1 MRSEDIIPFMARMDQ
16 MGYFAIEVWGGA
28 TFDTTHRFLGDDP
41 WERIRTIKGILKKT
55 PTMMLLRGQN
65 LVGYRNY
72 ADDLT
77 YRFVRY
83 AAEAG
88 VDIFRVFDAL
98 NDMRNWEVAVK
109 ALMDAKKEGL
119 MAHFQAAVCY
129 SLTQRRMGGPIFNLD
144 YYVNFAKKSEDMGA
158 DSVVLKDMAGMCS
171 PNDAYAII
179 KGMKETIKIPVEFH
193 THYTSGSG
201 SMSYLKAIEAGVD
214 VLDTCLSPFALRTSQ
229 PAIEPLIVAVE
240 QTDRETDMDLAGLIE
255 IGYDLEKVAK
265 KYRDLLDTSKM
276 AQIDTGVLLH
286 QIPGG
291 MYSNLVNQLKE
302 LDALDRIHEVMDDL
316 PQTRQELGFPPL
328 VTPTSQIVG
337 IQAVMN
343 VLFGRYNKVTA
354 ETQGLAYGLYGKTPA
369 PMDPEVQKHI
379 LKGYER
385 GETPTTGRP
394 GDILAPEWDKAVA
407 DTKAIAKN
415 EGDILIYAL
424 YPTTGMRFLK
434 WKYNLEPVPAEVKG
448 KTLEQIA
455 LEDEV
460 YLTIKQKKLFAKVKE
475 YLDTLTQAAPEKGP
489 GTRGFNVFVDGQYYN
504 VEVECT
510 SGAPVITQVARSAG
524 VSPAV
529 GRGSGPGAPARGGPG
544 GGHPGGG
551 GRAAQGPH
559 ARDDHQL
566 RGEGGGYGQNR
577 RPDLRARG
585 HEDAEQPPGPGRR
598 HCQGHQLRARRLR
611 RQRRHHPGDR
621 QVGNFKERG
630 GLRAEV
636 PLQPSL
642 QTPTPQYPIMSEK
655 DRGTTSPV
663 FFNPATLIPTSTSLR
678 TQRSMKMYH
687 RRPRR

>member
-1 MRSEDIIPFMARMDQ
+1 MAGKNPIKFTDTTFRDGHQSLLATRMRSEDIIPFMERMDD

-41 WERIRTIKGILKKT
+41 WDRIRTIKGILKKT

-83 AAEAG
+83 TAEAG

-144 YYVNFAKKSEDMGA
+144 YYIDFAKKCEDMGA

-179 KGMKETIKIPVEFH
+179 KGMKQAIKIPVEFH

-201 SMSYLKAIEAGVD
+201 SMSYFKAIEAGVD

-240 QTDRETDMDLAGLIE
+240 GTGRETDMNLADLIQ
-255 IGYDLEKVAK
+255 IGYDLEKIAV

-302 LDALDRIHEVMDDL
+302 LNALDRIHEVMEEL
-316 PQTRQELGFPPL
+316 PNTRRELGYPPL

-343 VLFGRYNKVTA
+343 VLFGRYKQVTA
-354 ETQGLAYGLYGKTPA
+354 ETKGLAFGLYGKTPA
-369 PMDPEVQKHI
+369 PMDIEVQKTI

-385 GETPTTGRP
+385 GEVPTTKRP
-394 GDILAPEWDKAVA
+394 GDILEPEWEKAVA
-407 DTKAIAKN
+407 DTKGIAKN
-415 EGDILIYAL
+415 EGDTLIYAL

-434 WKYNLEPVPAEVKG
+434 WKYGLEPIPEEVKG
-448 KTLEQIA
+448 KSLDQIK
-455 LEDEV
+455 LEDDV
-460 YLTIKQKKLFAKVKE
+460 YLTVKKKKLFAKVKE
-475 YLDTLTQAAPEKGP
+475 YLDSLEKPAPEKGP
-489 GTRGFNVFVDGQYYN
+489 GLRTFNVFVDDQYYE

-510 SGAPVITQVARSAG
+510 SGAPIITGIAPMAAPTAAASAR
-524 VSPAV
+524 PAAPTP
-529 GRGSGPGAPARGGPG
+529 RAAAPAAKP
-544 GGHPGGG
+544 
-551 GRAAQGPH
+551 AAAP
-559 ARDDHQL
+559 A
-566 RGEGGGYGQNR
+566 
-577 RPDLRARG
+577 
-585 HEDAEQPPGPGRR
+585 AEALGAG
-598 HCQGHQLRARRLR
+598 
-611 RQRRHHPGDR
+611 
-621 QVGNFKERG
+621 
-630 GLRAEV
+630 EV
-636 PLQPSL
+636 PLRAPMPGMIISYSVKVGDKVN
-642 QTPTPQYPIMSEK
+642 TG
-655 DRGTTSPV
+655 DPV
-663 FFNPATLIPTSTSLR
+663 CILEA
-678 TQRSMKMYH
+678 MKMQNSLTA
-687 RRPRR
+687 PASGTIKSINFESGASVAKDAILLVISK

>member
-1 MRSEDIIPFMARMDQ
+1 MAGKNPIKFTDTTFRDGHQSLLATRMRSEDIIPFMERMDQ
-16 MGYFAIEVWGGA
+16 MGYFALEVWGGA

-41 WERIRTIKGILKKT
+41 WDRIRTIKGILKKT

-83 AAEAG
+83 TAEAG

-98 NDMRNWEVAVK
+98 NDMRNWEVSVK

-144 YYVNFAKKSEDMGA
+144 YYVNFAKRSEEMGA
-158 DSVVLKDMAGMCS
+158 DSFVLKDMAGMVS

-179 KGMKETIKIPVEFH
+179 KALKETIKIPVEFH
-193 THYTSGSG
+193 THYTSGQG

-214 VLDTCLSPFALRTSQ
+214 VLDTCLSPFALRTAQ
-229 PAIEPLIVAVE
+229 PAIEPILVAVE
-240 QTDRETDMDLAGLIE
+240 QTDRETDMDLAKLIE
-255 IGYDLEKVAK
+255 IGQDLEKVAV

-302 LDALDRIHEVMDDL
+302 ANALDRILEVMADL
-316 PQTRQELGFPPL
+316 PQTREELGYPPL

-343 VLFGRYNKVTA
+343 VLFGRYKMVPA
-354 ETQGLAYGLYGKTPA
+354 EVKGLAYGLYGKTPA
-369 PMDPEVQKHI
+369 PMNKEVQKII

-385 GETPTTGRP
+385 GEEPTTKRP
-394 GDILAPEWDKAVA
+394 GEILEPEWDKAVA
-407 DTKAIAKN
+407 DTQSIAKN
-415 EGDILIYAL
+415 DGDVLVYGL

-434 WKYNLEPVPAEVKG
+434 WKYGMEPVPEEVKG
-448 KTLEQIA
+448 KSLEQVK

-475 YLDTLTQAAPEKGP
+475 FIDNLEKPLPAKGA
-489 GTRGFNVFVDGQYYN
+489 GLRTFNVFVEGQYYE

-510 SGAPVITQVARSAG
+510 AGAPVITGVAPAAMAAPRPAAAPTPAPAAPPK
-524 VSPAV
+524 PAV
-529 GRGSGPGAPARGGPG
+529 VPAAPAEELAPG
-544 GGHPGGG
+544 
-551 GRAAQGPH
+551 
-559 ARDDHQL
+559 
-566 RGEGGGYGQNR
+566 
-577 RPDLRARG
+577 
-585 HEDAEQPPGPGRR
+585 
-598 HCQGHQLRARRLR
+598 
-611 RQRRHHPGDR
+611 
-621 QVGNFKERG
+621 
-630 GLRAEV
+630 EV
-636 PLQPSL
+636 PLRAPMPGMIISFMVKVGDL
-642 QTPTPQYPIMSEK
+642 VKTGDLVCILE
-655 DRGTTSPV
+655 
-663 FFNPATLIPTSTSLR
+663 A
-678 TQRSMKMYH
+678 MKMQNSL
-687 RRPRR
+687 PAPASGTVKAINFEPGASVAKDAVILMIGK

>member
-1 MRSEDIIPFMARMDQ
+1 MAGKNPIKFTDTTFRDGHQSLLATRMRSEDIIPFMERMDR

-109 ALMDAKKEGL
+109 ALMDAKKAGL

-129 SLTQRRMGGPIFNLD
+129 SLTERRMGGPIFNLD
-144 YYVNFAKKSEDMGA
+144 YYVNFAQKSEEMGA

-201 SMSYLKAIEAGVD
+201 AMSYLKAIEAGVD
-214 VLDTCLSPFALRTSQ
+214 VVDTCLSPFALRTSQ
-229 PAIEPLIVAVE
+229 PAIEPLLVAVE

-255 IGYDLEKVAK
+255 IGYDLEKVAV

-276 AQIDTGVLLH
+276 APIDTGVLLH

-302 LDALDRIHEVMDDL
+302 LDALDRIHEVMEDL
-316 PQTRQELGFPPL
+316 PQTRQELGYPPL

-343 VLFGRYNKVTA
+343 VLFGRYKRVTA

-394 GDILAPEWDKAVA
+394 GDILEPEWDKAVA

-415 EGDILIYAL
+415 DGDILIYAL

-434 WKYNLEPVPAEVKG
+434 WKYGLEPIPAEVKG
-448 KTLEQIA
+448 KSLEQIK

-460 YLTIKQKKLFAKVKE
+460 YTTIKQKQLFAQVKE
-475 YLDTLTQAAPEKGP
+475 FIEGLSKPVPEKGA
-489 GTRGFNVFVDGQYYN
+489 GLRGFNVFVDGRYYE

-510 SGAPVITQVARSAG
+510 SGAPVITGLAPAAAPRPAPAAAPAPAPKPAAAPAAAPLAAG
-524 VSPAV
+524 AVPLRAPMPGMIISYAVKVGDTVNTGDLVCVLEAMKMQNSLPAPA
-529 GRGSGPGAPARGGPG
+529 SGTVKAINFEPGASVAK
-544 GGHPGGG
+544 
-551 GRAAQGPH
+551 
-559 ARDDHQL
+559 
-566 RGEGGGYGQNR
+566 
-577 RPDLRARG
+577 
-585 HEDAEQPPGPGRR
+585 DAVI
-598 HCQGHQLRARRLR
+598 L
-611 RQRRHHPGDR
+611 
-621 QVGNFKERG
+621 V
-630 GLRAEV
+630 
-636 PLQPSL
+636 
-642 QTPTPQYPIMSEK
+642 IEK
-655 DRGTTSPV
+655 
-663 FFNPATLIPTSTSLR
+663 
-678 TQRSMKMYH
+678 
-687 RRPRR
+687 

>member
-1 MRSEDIIPFMARMDQ
+1 MAGKNPIKFTDTTFRDGHQSLLATRMRSEDIIPFMERMDQ
-16 MGYFAIEVWGGA
+16 MGYWAIEVWGGA

-55 PTMMLLRGQN
+55 PTSMLLRGQN

-83 AAEAG
+83 TAEAG
-88 VDIFRVFDAL
+88 VDVFRVFDAL
-98 NDMRNWEVAVK
+98 NDVRNWEVSVK

-119 MAHFQAAVCY
+119 MAHFQGAMCY
-129 SLTQRRMGGPIFNLD
+129 TLTQRRLGGPIFNLD
-144 YYVNFAKKSEDMGA
+144 YYVKFAKQIEEMGA
-158 DSVVLKDMAGMCS
+158 DSVCLKDMAGMCS

-179 KGMKETIKIPVEFH
+179 KALKETVKIPVEFH

-229 PAIEPLIVAVE
+229 PAIEPLLVAVE
-240 QTDRETDMDLAGLIE
+240 QTDRETDMDLAALIE

-302 LDALDRIHEVMDDL
+302 LDALDRIHEVMEEL
-316 PQTRQELGFPPL
+316 PQTRKEMGYPPL

-354 ETQGLAYGLYGKTPA
+354 ESQGVAYGLYGKTPA
-369 PMDPEVQKHI
+369 PMDPEVQKKM

-385 GETPTTGRP
+385 GETPITVRP
-394 GDILAPEWDKAVA
+394 GEILEPEWDKAVA
-407 DTKAIAKN
+407 DTKGIAKN

-434 WKYNLEPVPAEVKG
+434 WKYGVEPIPAEVKG

-455 LEDEV
+455 LEDQV

-475 YLDTLTQAAPEKGP
+475 YLDTLSQAAPEKGP
-489 GTRGFNVFVDGQYYN
+489 GTRGFNVFVDGQYYQ

-510 SGAPVITQVARSAG
+510 SGAPVITGVAQASAPRPVAAAAPAPRPAAAPAAESLAAGDVPLKAPMPGMIISYAVKVGDAVKTGDLICVLEAMKMQNSLPAPATGQVKAINFE
-524 VSPAV
+524 
-529 GRGSGPGAPARGGPG
+529 PGASVAK
-544 GGHPGGG
+544 
-551 GRAAQGPH
+551 
-559 ARDDHQL
+559 
-566 RGEGGGYGQNR
+566 
-577 RPDLRARG
+577 
-585 HEDAEQPPGPGRR
+585 DATILVIG
-598 HCQGHQLRARRLR
+598 
-611 RQRRHHPGDR
+611 
-621 QVGNFKERG
+621 K
-630 GLRAEV
+630 
-636 PLQPSL
+636 
-642 QTPTPQYPIMSEK
+642 
-655 DRGTTSPV
+655 
-663 FFNPATLIPTSTSLR
+663 
-678 TQRSMKMYH
+678 
-687 RRPRR
+687 

>member
-1 MRSEDIIPFMARMDQ
+1 
-16 MGYFAIEVWGGA
+16 
-28 TFDTTHRFLGDDP
+28 
-41 WERIRTIKGILKKT
+41 
-55 PTMMLLRGQN
+55 
-65 LVGYRNY
+65 
-72 ADDLT
+72 
-77 YRFVRY
+77 
-83 AAEAG
+83 
-88 VDIFRVFDAL
+88 
-98 NDMRNWEVAVK
+98 
-109 ALMDAKKEGL
+109 
-119 MAHFQAAVCY
+119 
-129 SLTQRRMGGPIFNLD
+129 
-144 YYVNFAKKSEDMGA
+144 
-158 DSVVLKDMAGMCS
+158 MCS

-214 VLDTCLSPFALRTSQ
+214 VVDTCLSPFALRTSQ
-229 PAIEPLIVAVE
+229 PAIEPLLVAVE
-240 QTDRETDMDLAGLIE
+240 QTDRETDMDLAKLIE
-255 IGYDLEKVAK
+255 IGYDLEKVAV

-302 LDALDRIHEVMDDL
+302 LDALDRIHEVMEDL

-369 PMDPEVQKHI
+369 PMDKEVQKHI

-394 GDILAPEWDKAVA
+394 GDILEPEWDKAVA
-407 DTKAIAKN
+407 DTKGVAKN
-415 EGDILIYAL
+415 DGDILIYAL

-434 WKYNLEPVPAEVKG
+434 WKYGLEPVPAEVKG

-475 YLDTLTQAAPEKGP
+475 YLDTLSQAAPEKGP
-489 GTRGFNVFVDGQYYN
+489 GLRGFNVFVDGQYYQ

-510 SGAPVITQVARSAG
+510 SGAPVITGRG
-524 VSPAV
+524 VSPVAAAG
-529 GRGSGPGAPARGGPG
+529 GRGGSGAQARGGPG
-544 GGHPGGG
+544 PGRGDPGGG
-551 GRAAQGPH
+551 GRAPQGPH

-566 RGEGGGYGQNR
+566 RGQGGGYGQNR
-577 RPDLRARG
+577 GPDLRAGG
-585 HEDAEQPPGPGRR
+585 HEDAEQPPGPGLRGGE
-598 HCQGHQLRARRLR
+598 GHQLRARRLR

-621 QVGNFKERG
+621 QVGRRTIG
-630 GLRAEV
+630 GGGQGHQ
-636 PLQPSL
+636 PLPPPSDPLPQPH
-642 QTPTPQYPIMSEK
+642 K
-655 DRGTTSPV
+655 
-663 FFNPATLIPTSTSLR
+663 
-678 TQRSMKMYH
+678 
-687 RRPRR
+687 

>member
-1 MRSEDIIPFMARMDQ
+1 M
-16 MGYFAIEVWGGA
+16 
-28 TFDTTHRFLGDDP
+28 
-41 WERIRTIKGILKKT
+41 
-55 PTMMLLRGQN
+55 
-65 LVGYRNY
+65 
-72 ADDLT
+72 
-77 YRFVRY
+77 
-83 AAEAG
+83 
-88 VDIFRVFDAL
+88 
-98 NDMRNWEVAVK
+98 
-109 ALMDAKKEGL
+109 
-119 MAHFQAAVCY
+119 
-129 SLTQRRMGGPIFNLD
+129 
-144 YYVNFAKKSEDMGA
+144 
-158 DSVVLKDMAGMCS
+158 
-171 PNDAYAII
+171 
-179 KGMKETIKIPVEFH
+179 
-193 THYTSGSG
+193 
-201 SMSYLKAIEAGVD
+201 
-214 VLDTCLSPFALRTSQ
+214 
-229 PAIEPLIVAVE
+229 AVE
-240 QTDRETDMDLAGLIE
+240 QTDRETDMDLAELIE

-369 PMDPEVQKHI
+369 PMDREVQKHI

-407 DTKAIAKN
+407 DTKGIAKD

-434 WKYNLEPVPAEVKG
+434 WKYNLEPMPAEVKG

-475 YLDTLTQAAPEKGP
+475 YLDTLAQAAPEKGP
-489 GTRGFNVFVDGQYYN
+489 GTRGFNVFVDGQYYQ

-510 SGAPVITQVARSAG
+510 SGAPVITGVAPVAAPRA
-524 VSPAV
+524 AV
-529 GRGSGPGAPARGGPG
+529 AAAPAPAPRPAAAPAGGKPG
-544 GGHPGGG
+544 RG
-551 GRAAQGPH
+551 GRAPEGPH

-566 RGEGGGYGQNR
+566 RGQGGGYGQNR
-577 RPDLRARG
+577 RPDLRPGG
-585 HEDAEQPPGPGRR
+585 HEDAEQAPGPGLGRGE
-598 HCQGHQLRARRLR
+598 GHQLRARRQR

-621 QVGNFKERG
+621 QVGTWGRR
-630 GLRAEV
+630 LRAFAKG
-636 PLQPSL
+636 PLP
-642 QTPTPQYPIMSEK
+642 PPPI
-655 DRGTTSPV
+655 P
-663 FFNPATLIPTSTSLR
+663 
-678 TQRSMKMYH
+678 
-687 RRPRR
+687 

>member
-1 MRSEDIIPFMARMDQ
+1 M
-16 MGYFAIEVWGGA
+16 
-28 TFDTTHRFLGDDP
+28 
-41 WERIRTIKGILKKT
+41 
-55 PTMMLLRGQN
+55 
-65 LVGYRNY
+65 
-72 ADDLT
+72 
-77 YRFVRY
+77 
-83 AAEAG
+83 
-88 VDIFRVFDAL
+88 
-98 NDMRNWEVAVK
+98 
-109 ALMDAKKEGL
+109 
-119 MAHFQAAVCY
+119 
-129 SLTQRRMGGPIFNLD
+129 
-144 YYVNFAKKSEDMGA
+144 
-158 DSVVLKDMAGMCS
+158 
-171 PNDAYAII
+171 
-179 KGMKETIKIPVEFH
+179 
-193 THYTSGSG
+193 
-201 SMSYLKAIEAGVD
+201 D

-255 IGYDLEKVAK
+255 IGYDLEKVAV

-369 PMDPEVQKHI
+369 PMDLEVQKHI

-415 EGDILIYAL
+415 DGDILIYAL

-434 WKYNLEPVPAEVKG
+434 WKYNLEPVPDEVKA
-448 KTLEQIA
+448 KTLEQVA

-460 YLTIKQKKLFAKVKE
+460 YLTIKDKKLFAKVKE
-475 YLDTLTQAAPEKGP
+475 YLDTLDPGGAGKGP
-489 GTRGFNVFVDGQYYN
+489 GDPGLQRLRGRAVLQRG
-504 VEVECT
+504 
-510 SGAPVITQVARSAG
+510 GG
-524 VSPAV
+524 VHL
-529 GRGSGPGAPARGGPG
+529 RGPGDHRGGPG
-544 GGHPGGG
+544 GGAWRRRLACGRRSPGAQAGGGPGRGGVPGGG
-551 GRAAQGPH
+551 GRAPQGPH

-566 RGEGGGYGQNR
+566 CGEGGGCGQNR
-577 RPDLRARG
+577 GPDLRARG
-585 HEDAEQPPGPGRR
+585 HEDAEQPPGPGQRSGE
-598 HCQGHQLRARRLR
+598 GHQLRARRLR

-621 QVGNFKERG
+621 QVGKIKF
-630 GLRAEV
+630 
-636 PLQPSL
+636 
-642 QTPTPQYPIMSEK
+642 
-655 DRGTTSPV
+655 
-663 FFNPATLIPTSTSLR
+663 
-678 TQRSMKMYH
+678 
-687 RRPRR
+687 

>member
-1 MRSEDIIPFMARMDQ
+1 MAGKNPIKFTDTTFRDGHQSLLATRMRSEDIIPFMARMDQ

-240 QTDRETDMDLAGLIE
+240 QTDRETGMDLAGLIE
-255 IGYDLEKVAK
+255 IGYDLEKVAV

-369 PMDPEVQKHI
+369 PMDKEVQKHI

-394 GDILAPEWDKAVA
+394 GDILEPEWDKAVA
-407 DTKAIAKN
+407 DTKGIAKDD
-415 EGDILIYAL
+415 GDVLIYGL

-434 WKYNLEPVPAEVKG
+434 WKYGLEPVPDEVKA
-448 KTLEQIA
+448 KTLEQVA
-455 LEDEV
+455 LEDSV
-460 YLTIKQKKLFAKVKE
+460 YLTIKAKKLFAKVKE
-475 YLDTLTQAAPEKGP
+475 YLDTLSQAAPEKGP
-489 GTRGFNVFVDGQYYN
+489 GTRGFNVFVDGQYYQ
-504 VEVECT
+504 VDVECT
-510 SGAPVITQVARSAG
+510 SGAPVITNVARGAG
-524 VSPAV
+524 VPPAV
-529 GRGSGPGAPARGGPG
+529 AAAPAPAPAPRPAAAPAAPAESLAAGDVPLKAPMPGMIISYAVKVGDAVKTGDLICVLEAMKMQNSLPAPASGTVKAINFEPGASVAK
-544 GGHPGGG
+544 
-551 GRAAQGPH
+551 
-559 ARDDHQL
+559 
-566 RGEGGGYGQNR
+566 
-577 RPDLRARG
+577 
-585 HEDAEQPPGPGRR
+585 DATILVIG
-598 HCQGHQLRARRLR
+598 
-611 RQRRHHPGDR
+611 
-621 QVGNFKERG
+621 K
-630 GLRAEV
+630 
-636 PLQPSL
+636 
-642 QTPTPQYPIMSEK
+642 
-655 DRGTTSPV
+655 
-663 FFNPATLIPTSTSLR
+663 
-678 TQRSMKMYH
+678 
-687 RRPRR
+687 

>member
-1 MRSEDIIPFMARMDQ
+1 MAGKNPIKFTDTTFRDGHQSLLATRMRSEDIIPFMERMDQ
-16 MGYFAIEVWGGA
+16 MGYWAIEVWGGA

-55 PTMMLLRGQN
+55 PTSMLLRGQN

-83 AAEAG
+83 TAEAG
-88 VDIFRVFDAL
+88 VDVFRVFDAL
-98 NDMRNWEVAVK
+98 NDMRNWEVSVK

-119 MAHFQAAVCY
+119 MAHFQGAMCY
-129 SLTQRRMGGPIFNLD
+129 TLTQRRLGGPIFNLD
-144 YYVNFAKKSEDMGA
+144 YYVKFAKQIEEMGA
-158 DSVVLKDMAGMCS
+158 DSVCLKDMAGMCS

-179 KGMKETIKIPVEFH
+179 KALKETVKIPVEFH

-229 PAIEPLIVAVE
+229 PAIEPLLVAVE
-240 QTDRETDMDLAGLIE
+240 QTDRESDMDLAALIE

-302 LDALDRIHEVMDDL
+302 LDALDRIHEVMEEL
-316 PQTRQELGFPPL
+316 PQTRKEMGYPPL

-354 ETQGLAYGLYGKTPA
+354 ESQGVAYGLYGKTPA
-369 PMDPEVQKHI
+369 PMDPEVQKKM

-385 GETPTTGRP
+385 GETPITVRP
-394 GDILAPEWDKAVA
+394 GEILEPEWDKAVS
-407 DTKAIAKN
+407 DTKGIAKN

-434 WKYNLEPVPAEVKG
+434 WKYGVEPVPAEVKG

-455 LEDEV
+455 LEDQV
-460 YLTIKQKKLFAKVKE
+460 YLTIKQKKLVAKVKE
-475 YLDTLTQAAPEKGP
+475 YLDTLSQAAPEKGP
-489 GTRGFNVFVDGQYYN
+489 GTRGFNVFVDGQYYQ

-510 SGAPVITQVARSAG
+510 SGAPVITGVAQASAPRP
-524 VSPAV
+524 VAAA
-529 GRGSGPGAPARGGPG
+529 APAPRP
-544 GGHPGGG
+544 
-551 GRAAQGPH
+551 AAAPV
-559 ARDDHQL
+559 
-566 RGEGGGYGQNR
+566 
-577 RPDLRARG
+577 
-585 HEDAEQPPGPGRR
+585 AES
-598 HCQGHQLRARRLR
+598 LAA
-611 RQRRHHPGDR
+611 GD
-621 QVGNFKERG
+621 
-630 GLRAEV
+630 V
-636 PLQPSL
+636 PLKAPMPGMIIS
-642 QTPTPQYPIMSEK
+642 
-655 DRGTTSPV
+655 
-663 FFNPATLIPTSTSLR
+663 
-678 TQRSMKMYH
+678 
-687 RRPRR
+687 

>member
-1 MRSEDIIPFMARMDQ
+1 MAGKNPIKFTDTTFRDGHQSLLATRMRSEDIIPFMQRMDN

-41 WERIRTIKGILKKT
+41 WDRIRTIKGILKKT

-83 AAEAG
+83 TAEAG

-109 ALMDAKKEGL
+109 ALMDAKKTGL

-144 YYVNFAKKSEDMGA
+144 YYVNFAKKCEDMGA

-171 PNDAYAII
+171 PEDAYTII
-179 KGMKETIKIPVEFH
+179 KGIKDTIKIPVEFH

-201 SMSYLKAIEAGVD
+201 SMSYLMAIKAGVD

-229 PAIEPLIVAVE
+229 PAIEPLVVAVE
-240 QTDRETDMDLAGLIE
+240 GTERETDMNLAELIE
-255 IGYDLEKVAK
+255 IGYDLEKVAL

-302 LDALDRIHEVMDDL
+302 LNALDRIHEVMEEL
-316 PQTRQELGFPPL
+316 PNTRRELGYPPL

-337 IQAVMN
+337 IQGVMN
-343 VLFGRYNKVTA
+343 VLFGRYKQVTA
-354 ETQGLAYGLYGKTPA
+354 ETKGLAFGLYGKTPA
-369 PMDPEVQKHI
+369 PMDPEVQKII

-385 GETPTTGRP
+385 GEVPTTKRP
-394 GDILAPEWDKAVA
+394 GDILDPEWDKAVE
-407 DTKAIAKN
+407 DTKGIAKN
-415 EGDILIYAL
+415 EGDTLIYAL

-434 WKYNLEPVPAEVKG
+434 WKYGVEPIPEEVKG
-448 KTLEQIA
+448 KTLEQIK

-460 YLTIKQKKLFAKVKE
+460 YLTLKKKNLFAKVKE
-475 YLDTLTQAAPEKGP
+475 YFETLDKPLPDKGP
-489 GTRGFNVFVDGQYYN
+489 GLRTFNVFVDDQYYE

-510 SGAPVITQVARSAG
+510 SGAPVITGVAPMAA
-524 VSPAV
+524 PTAAAA
-529 GRGSGPGAPARGGPG
+529 PKPAPAAP
-544 GGHPGGG
+544 
-551 GRAAQGPH
+551 RAKPAAAPV
-559 ARDDHQL
+559 
-566 RGEGGGYGQNR
+566 
-577 RPDLRARG
+577 
-585 HEDAEQPPGPGRR
+585 AEALGAG
-598 HCQGHQLRARRLR
+598 
-611 RQRRHHPGDR
+611 
-621 QVGNFKERG
+621 
-630 GLRAEV
+630 EV
-636 PLQPSL
+636 PLRAPMPGMIISYSVKAGDQVK
-642 QTPTPQYPIMSEK
+642 TG
-655 DRGTTSPV
+655 DPV
-663 FFNPATLIPTSTSLR
+663 CVLEA
-678 TQRSMKMYH
+678 MKMQNSLTA
-687 RRPRR
+687 PASGTVKAINFESGASVAKDAILLVITK

>member
-1 MRSEDIIPFMARMDQ
+1 MAGKNPIKFTDTTFRDGHQSLLATRMRSEDIIPFMARMDQ

-255 IGYDLEKVAK
+255 IGYDLEKVAV

-415 EGDILIYAL
+415 DGDVLIYGL

-434 WKYNLEPVPAEVKG
+434 WKYNLEPVPAEVKA

-460 YLTIKQKKLFAKVKE
+460 YLTIKDKKLFAKVKE
-475 YLDTLTQAAPEKGP
+475 YLDTLVPGGAGKGP
-489 GTRGFNVFVDGQYYN
+489 GDPGLQRLRGRAVLRRG
-504 VEVECT
+504 
-510 SGAPVITQVARSAG
+510 GG
-524 VSPAV
+524 VHL
-529 GRGSGPGAPARGGPG
+529 RGPGDHQCGQAPARGTGVSPVV
-544 GGHPGGG
+544 
-551 GRAAQGPH
+551 AAAP
-559 ARDDHQL
+559 A
-566 RGEGGGYGQNR
+566 
-577 RPDLRARG
+577 PAPKPAAAPAA
-585 HEDAEQPPGPGRR
+585 AES
-598 HCQGHQLRARRLR
+598 LAA
-611 RQRRHHPGDR
+611 GD
-621 QVGNFKERG
+621 
-630 GLRAEV
+630 V
-636 PLQPSL
+636 PLKAPMPGMIISYAVKVGD
-642 QTPTPQYPIMSEK
+642 TVKTG
-655 DRGTTSPV
+655 D
-663 FFNPATLIPTSTSLR
+663 LICVLEA
-678 TQRSMKMYH
+678 MKMQNSL
-687 RRPRR
+687 PAPAAGVVKAINFEPGASVAKDATIMVIGK

>member
-1 MRSEDIIPFMARMDQ
+1 MAGKNPIKFTDTTFRDGHQSLLATRMRSEDIVPFMERMDQ
-16 MGYFAIEVWGGA
+16 MGYWAIEVWGGA

-83 AAEAG
+83 TAEAG

-98 NDMRNWEVAVK
+98 NDVRNWEVSVK

-119 MAHFQAAVCY
+119 MAHFQGAMCY
-129 SLTQRRMGGPIFNLD
+129 SLTQRRLGGPIFNLE
-144 YYVNFAKKSEDMGA
+144 YYVDFAKRIEEMGA

-171 PNDAYAII
+171 PNDAYAIV
-179 KGMKETIKIPVEFH
+179 KAVKETVKIPMEFH

-229 PAIEPLIVAVE
+229 PAIEPLLVAVE

-255 IGYDLEKVAK
+255 IGYDLEKVAV

-291 MYSNLVNQLKE
+291 MYSNLVNQLK
-302 LDALDRIHEVMDDL
+302 DMGALDRMHEVMADL
-316 PQTRQELGFPPL
+316 PQTRKDLGYPPL

-343 VLFGRYNKVTA
+343 VLFGRYKKVSG
-354 ETQGLAYGLYGKTPA
+354 ETQGVAYGLYGKTPA
-369 PMDPEVQKHI
+369 PMDPKVQKII

-385 GETPTTGRP
+385 GEKPITVRP
-394 GDILAPEWDKAVA
+394 GEILEPEWDKAVEA
-407 DTKAIAKN
+407 TKGIAKN
-415 EGDILIYAL
+415 EGDTLIYAL

-434 WKYNLEPVPAEVKG
+434 WKYGLEPIPEDVKG
-448 KTLEQIA
+448 KSLEQIK
-455 LEDEV
+455 LEDDV
-460 YLTIKQKKLFAKVKE
+460 YLTVKKKNLFQKVKK
-475 YLDTLTQAAPEKGP
+475 YLDSLEKPLPAKGP
-489 GTRGFNVFVDGQYYN
+489 GLRTFNVFLEGQYYE

-510 SGAPVITQVARSAG
+510 SGAPVITGIAPMAQPMAAAPVAAPRPAAAPVAAAPVEAMAAG
-524 VSPAV
+524 
-529 GRGSGPGAPARGGPG
+529 
-544 GGHPGGG
+544 
-551 GRAAQGPH
+551 
-559 ARDDHQL
+559 
-566 RGEGGGYGQNR
+566 
-577 RPDLRARG
+577 
-585 HEDAEQPPGPGRR
+585 
-598 HCQGHQLRARRLR
+598 
-611 RQRRHHPGDR
+611 
-621 QVGNFKERG
+621 
-630 GLRAEV
+630 EV
-636 PLQPSL
+636 PLRAPMPGMIISYAVKVGDL
-642 QTPTPQYPIMSEK
+642 VKTGDLVCVLE
-655 DRGTTSPV
+655 
-663 FFNPATLIPTSTSLR
+663 A
-678 TQRSMKMYH
+678 MKMQNSL
-687 RRPRR
+687 PAPASGTVKAINFEPGASVAKDGVIMVIGK